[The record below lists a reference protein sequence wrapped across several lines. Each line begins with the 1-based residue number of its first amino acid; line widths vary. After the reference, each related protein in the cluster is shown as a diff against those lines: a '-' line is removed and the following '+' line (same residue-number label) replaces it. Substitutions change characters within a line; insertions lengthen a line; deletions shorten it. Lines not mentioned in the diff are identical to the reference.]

1 MNFLEFWKHSFLL
14 ICIFLALPQSI
25 VIAVTLF
32 DFEEHDYND
41 MGDPIEKHIN
51 KIQEYFCSTSHD
63 ESTVS
68 LWEGRVETFAVKL
81 DDNRNWVLGKKNTE
95 CLNQDI
101 YKTTKIFLFLNER
114 VWISWL
120 RFFSTKFFMRILDS
134 VSAIM
139 TIGSLFAQV
148 VPYWTI

>member
-1 MNFLEFWKHSFLL
+1 M
-14 ICIFLALPQSI
+14 
-25 VIAVTLF
+25 
-32 DFEEHDYND
+32 
-41 MGDPIEKHIN
+41 
-51 KIQEYFCSTSHD
+51 
-63 ESTVS
+63 
-68 LWEGRVETFAVKL
+68 RVES
-81 DDNRNWVLGKKNTE
+81 RNIRSEIGWQQELSFKEKNTE